1 MVNVVKCSAYVN
13 RVKQDGILS
22 PILFCIYISVLLER
36 LNQTSVGC
44 FIRNTCVGCVGCVD
58 DVCLVAPSS
67 RATEFVL
74 SICEQFG
81 LEYKV
86 KFNSNKSHITACSNA
101 CIVPRGDFVVNAQV
115 IALQDSVTHLGH
127 DIGNTERKKTVID

>member
-1 MVNVVKCSAYVN
+1 MGYA
-13 RVKQDGILS
+13 
-22 PILFCIYISVLLER
+22 
-36 LNQTSVGC
+36 
-44 FIRNTCVGCVGCVD
+44 D

-101 CIVPRGDFVVNAQV
+101 CIVPRGDFVMNGQV
-115 IALQDSVTHLGH
+115 IPLQNSVTQLGH
-127 DIGNTERKKTVID
+127 TIGCSNFEEKN